1 MQPVDQSQS
10 RFFRGYMS
18 NISSSNPVTLQVN
31 YDAQPPQAGGPVP
44 RITLQG
50 SPYYFYFGTGRGKS
64 SWDLFSQKW
73 INTDVIDF

>member
-1 MQPVDQSQS
+1 
-10 RFFRGYMS
+10 MS
-18 NISSSNPVTLQVN
+18 NISSSNLVTLQVN